1 MSFASVKAIL
11 DAHNYAALIGLD
23 EDTWLEAKGKNP
35 YDFNTPYGHY
45 ELAKDVSAFANAD
58 GGILIV
64 GLTTTR
70 LPESKIERISAHD
83 LCTQAEFPIEQYRGL
98 IRTHI
103 HPSIKGLLVHWLPVT
118 PDGINGLGVIEVP
131 AQSQNQ
137 KYFLNAKVV
146 DSGTRVKQIVFG
158 GDLHP
163 QRFFLAQT
171 EPQKEITVWLHGAG
185 EPIDV
190 TRRHCQACAL
200 PFLVCIGFRHGE
212 EPTTT
217 QLPNLALRFR
227 ERDGEQRLLGEIDL
241 LWDRTL
247 ENSESKFYLFRSK
260 RAVNHCLPT
269 IKFWL
274 HTLRHAHYEWK
285 HGRRGALGIGLGGVV
300 LAGLLQIGLRQFYGL

>member
-1 MSFASVKAIL
+1 MSLKKRIR
-11 DAHNYAALIGLD
+11 
-23 EDTWLEAKGKNP
+23 
-35 YDFNTPYGHY
+35 
-45 ELAKDVSAFANAD
+45 
-58 GGILIV
+58 
-64 GLTTTR
+64 R
-70 LPESKIERISAHD
+70 L
-83 LCTQAEFPIEQYRGL
+83 
-98 IRTHI
+98 
-103 HPSIKGLLVHWLPVT
+103 
-118 PDGINGLGVIEVP
+118 
-131 AQSQNQ
+131 
-137 KYFLNAKVV
+137 
-146 DSGTRVKQIVFG
+146 VKQIVFG

-285 HGRRGALGIGLGGVV
+285 HGRRI
-300 LAGLLQIGLRQFYGL
+300 R